1 MDDDR
6 IAVVWHF
13 RHDGRS
19 ADLSARPAYL
29 ISLSSQCS
37 LVLLWAAAVL
47 MTLQVECDK
56 TELVSLQNQ
65 DSEKI
70 L

>member
-1 MDDDR
+1 MGK
-6 IAVVWHF
+6 A
-13 RHDGRS
+13 
-19 ADLSARPAYL
+19 ADLCARLAYL

-37 LVLLWAAAVL
+37 LAFLWASAVL
-47 MTLQVECDK
+47 MPKQVEHDK

-70 L
+70 P